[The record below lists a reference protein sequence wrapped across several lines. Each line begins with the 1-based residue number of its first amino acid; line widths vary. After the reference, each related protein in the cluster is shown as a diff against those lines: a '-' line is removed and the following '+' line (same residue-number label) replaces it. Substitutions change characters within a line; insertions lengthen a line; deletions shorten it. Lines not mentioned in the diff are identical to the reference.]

1 MKMNTNYW
9 TALKYINEALDS
21 LEILLQQKP
30 RLKRESDTKNHEN
43 LEYIYETLN
52 VNTLKINKHLKAKR
66 VNKINSE
73 TPEFINIK
81 ADKVKVCKNYKIQS
95 TKERFNPM
103 ESLDYNDET
112 NVMTVRNLQING
124 KLNGLLWS
132 DLVNNT
138 LKRNKDLQFLKA
150 PIQIETL
157 KTDTLVVNN
166 DKVNEQNLGAL
177 IPINGGKYVINQ
189 DIQFAKPIT
198 ANRVNIFERLNN
210 LHVFNE
216 QFDVL
221 LKNTNKTQI
230 IEGRKNIST
239 IKVMEPIT
247 VAVSF
252 ISYIKTITFIP
263 TLF

>member
-21 LEILLQQKP
+21 LEILLQQKS
-30 RLKRESDTKNHEN
+30 RLKRETDSYDHEN
-43 LEYIYETLN
+43 LEYIFDTLN
-52 VNTLKINKHLKAKR
+52 VNTLKINNKLKAKR
-66 VNKINSE
+66 VNQINAE
-73 TPEFINIK
+73 NPEFQNIK
-81 ADKVKVCKNYKIQS
+81 ANKVKVCKNYNSEIS
-95 TKERFNPM
+95 KERFNPLD
-103 ESLDYNDET
+103 SLDYRDET
-112 NVMTVRNLQING
+112 EIMSVRNLQITG

-132 DLVNNT
+132 DLYNNT

-150 PIQIETL
+150 PLDIESL
-157 KTDTLVVNN
+157 KTDNLVVNN
-166 DKVNEQNLGAL
+166 DKVNEQNLGSL

-210 LHVFNE
+210 LHVFNQ

-221 LKNTNKTQI
+221 LKDANKTQV

-239 IKVMEPIT
+239 IKVLEPIT
-247 VAVSF
+247 IAVSF
-252 ISYIKTITFIP
+252 I
-263 TLF
+263 